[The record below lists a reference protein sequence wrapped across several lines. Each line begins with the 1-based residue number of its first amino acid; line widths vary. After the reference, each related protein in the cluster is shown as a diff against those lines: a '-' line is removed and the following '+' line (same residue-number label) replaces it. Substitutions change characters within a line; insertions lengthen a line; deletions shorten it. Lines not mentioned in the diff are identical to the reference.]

1 MAFYDLDL
9 PATDATFDESA
20 YLLANPDVAR
30 AVQAGQITTGRQH
43 FDLYGR
49 AESPPRLMRMAARI
63 REAKRR
69 KQQRIL
75 PLLRADAP
83 AVVHDQY
90 VDCLTPETRARW
102 NIVDTEAVSAHAYC
116 DDIRRIIDRHAAGLV
131 LDAGAGKRPV
141 YFDNVVN
148 YEIVPYDT
156 TDVVGVGEELPFADD
171 SFDAV
176 ISHAVLEHVKDP
188 FRCARE
194 IARVLKPGG
203 ELFCAVPHLQ
213 PTHGYPHHYYN
224 MTDQGLRNLFADLLD
239 VERVVVTR
247 YLLPIWS
254 LTWIC
259 SSWAAG
265 LDGAAREEFLA
276 LRIADLVGGPDPHFD
291 RSYVTRL
298 SPGVTSELAAGHA
311 LFARKPGP
319 GSAGGSP
326 RL

>member
-1 MAFYDLDL
+1 MASYQLDL
-9 PATDATFDESA
+9 PATSATFDESA

-30 AVQAGQITTGRQH
+30 SVETRQLVSGRQH
-43 FDLYGR
+43 FDLYGCR
-49 AESPPRLMRMAARI
+49 ESPPRMMRMTSRI
-63 REAKRR
+63 RDAKRR
-69 KQQRIL
+69 KQERIL

-83 AVVHDQY
+83 AVVHDLH
-90 VDCLTPETRARW
+90 VDCLPPETRARW
-102 NIVDTEAVSAHAYC
+102 NIVDTEAVSAHGYC
-116 DDIRRIIDRHAAGLV
+116 DDIRAMIARHAHGLV

-141 YFDNVVN
+141 YFENVVN
-148 YEIVPYDT
+148 YEIVAYDT
-156 TDVVGVGEELPFADD
+156 TDVVGVGEELPFADE

-239 VERVVVTR
+239 VEKVVVTR

-254 LTWIC
+254 LAWIC
-259 SSWAAG
+259 SSWASG
-265 LDGAAREEFLA
+265 LDGTAKEEFLS
-276 LRIADLVGGPDPHFD
+276 LRVADLVGGPNKHLD
-291 RSYVTRL
+291 RSYVTEL
-298 SPGVTSELAAGHA
+298 PSAVTSELAAGHA
-311 LFARKPGP
+311 LFARKPAVP
-319 GSAGGSP
+319 IP
-326 RL
+326 RVGQWS